1 MSATKA
7 APALPR
13 VIGHRGAA
21 EAAPENTLES
31 FAEAK
36 RQGAFWVEFDA
47 KLTADN
53 AAILLH
59 DDTVDRTTD
68 GVGPAAQKSLADLK
82 ALDAGAWHGV
92 SWAGARI
99 PTLAE
104 TMAELDRLD
113 LGCNIEIKPCP
124 GRERETAR
132 GIIAEL
138 RRLWMPGGQPPAA
151 KVPLISSFAYD
162 SLLEARDLAPDLPLG
177 LLLDSDPPDWRQ
189 QAERIGAASINCWE
203 QKLTESWAREIK
215 AAGYALL
222 VYTVNDVDLARRLF
236 RWGVDAVFTD
246 APARLLAGLGE

>member
-1 MSATKA
+1 MIATKA
-7 APALPR
+7 ALALPR

-21 EAAPENTLES
+21 ESAPENTLES

-36 RQGAFWVEFDA
+36 RQGASWVEFDA
-47 KLTADN
+47 KLTADD
-53 AAILLH
+53 AVILLH

-68 GVGPAAQKSLADLK
+68 GIGLAAQKSLADLK
-82 ALDAGAWHGV
+82 ALDAGAWRGV
-92 SWAGARI
+92 IWTGARI

-138 RRLWMPGGQPPAA
+138 RRFWPMGKPPSG

-162 SLLEARDLAPDLPLG
+162 SLLEARELAPDLPLG
-177 LLLDSDPPDWRQ
+177 LLLEGDPADWRQ
-189 QAERIGAASINCWE
+189 LAERIGAASINCWE
-203 QKLTESWAREIK
+203 QKLTEGWAREIK
-215 AAGYALL
+215 SAGYALM

-236 RWGVDAVFTD
+236 SWGVDAVFTD
-246 APARLLAGLGE
+246 APARLLAAVGQ